1 MSPSE
6 FAIERAAGCLI
17 LITRKNEPQTRFFF
31 RCAGLRNVAPDFN
44 VGNSILVFEL
54 DQKRVR
60 ALLDGPT
67 PAEVGTGDMPYLKT
81 SVQMP

>member
-1 MSPSE
+1 LPGCE
-6 FAIERAAGCLI
+6 FARHVSAQYFVSIIRI
-17 LITRKNEPQTRFFF
+17 
-31 RCAGLRNVAPDFN
+31 RCAGLRDIKPDFN

-54 DQKRVR
+54 DQKRLR

-81 SVQMP
+81 NVEMP